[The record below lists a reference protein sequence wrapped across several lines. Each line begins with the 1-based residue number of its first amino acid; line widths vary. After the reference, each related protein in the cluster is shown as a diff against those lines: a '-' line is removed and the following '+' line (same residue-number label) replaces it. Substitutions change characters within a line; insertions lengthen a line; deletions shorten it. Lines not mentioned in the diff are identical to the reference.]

1 MFTNLANHGVPSCTK
16 VLFFTAWCWI
26 SRKKFFEL
34 RDKYGHHENL
44 CYLASTCFLNWCI
57 CKQKQ
62 ERKRRIDH
70 WLANFQN
77 PSTSWCV
84 VPNLFHKDSKQ
95 SQTVAPLH
103 GQLDVAYVVISHVE
117 QQLQSLILHIYI
129 YFIIFPSPGH
139 CFEARNMIKYAS
151 ACLIFQVY
159 QNLCCRAGWEAAHC
173 DQLWFAEIR
182 GGPVLL
188 SRSFFVVDPSANCE
202 WCDHTKKIEKTVRF
216 PSAPWISDG
225 NCFMRIQ
232 AQQFWGVRPCLGSAF
247 LLQILTSV
255 ADSFAHWTLRDLS
268 TEWKL
273 SSLSSSDEEIWS

>member
-1 MFTNLANHGVPSCTK
+1 MWMLAIHRNGIDISTINHSEIGVMFTNLANHGVPSCTK

-117 QQLQSLILHIYI
+117 QQLQSLILHISL
-129 YFIIFPSPGH
+129 FFH
-139 CFEARNMIKYAS
+139 R
-151 ACLIFQVY
+151 QDTV
-159 QNLCCRAGWEAAHC
+159 
-173 DQLWFAEIR
+173 
-182 GGPVLL
+182 
-188 SRSFFVVDPSANCE
+188 SRP
-202 WCDHTKKIEKTVRF
+202 
-216 PSAPWISDG
+216 
-225 NCFMRIQ
+225 
-232 AQQFWGVRPCLGSAF
+232 
-247 LLQILTSV
+247 
-255 ADSFAHWTLRDLS
+255 
-268 TEWKL
+268 
-273 SSLSSSDEEIWS
+273 EIWSNMLQHAWFFKSIRISVAAQVGKRLIVINFGLQKYEVGRCYCLAHFLLLIPLQIANDAIIRKK